1 MTTLTSLTSR
11 TLDAIADPTGLVW
24 TAAQVQEWLRD
35 AIRDYAQFFPR
46 QLETTIT
53 TTAGVRRY
61 DLPTALQTILLVEYP
76 TGQDPPDYLALR
88 PRSHSFFWNRSGY
101 YDYRIVGDP
110 TASPELFLSE
120 VPVADE
126 TITVTYLAPHP
137 ANLDPGDDITVPP
150 GHEPILI
157 LFAIMMAWQHRLAR
171 EQQSPTS
178 NSTLL
183 LSQFATNADRARR
196 NYVQALG
203 RARIAAAGTSA
214 QSTWRMDKFDRIY

>member
-35 AIRDYAQFFPR
+35 AIRDYSQFFPR
-46 QLETTIT
+46 QLVTTIT
-53 TTAGVRRY
+53 TTAGVHHY
-61 DLPTALQTILLVEYP
+61 DLPAGLSTILLVEYP
-76 TGQDPPDYLALR
+76 TGEDPPEYLALR
-88 PRSHSFFWNRSGY
+88 PRSHASFWNRTGY
-101 YDYRIVGDP
+101 FDFRPVDDP
-110 TASPELFLSE
+110 TAAPELYISE
-120 VPVADE
+120 APAAGE
-126 TITVTYLAPHP
+126 TITVTYLAPHDH
-137 ANLDPGDDITVPP
+137 ALNAAAELTVPP
-150 GHEPILI
+150 IHEPILI
-157 LFAIMMAWQHRLAR
+157 LFAITMAWQHRLAR

-178 NSTLL
+178 NSSLL